1 MSHSTHMNEACLTYE
16 WVMSHIWMSHVT
28 RMNESFHTHE
38 WVHVPNVLWCV
49 AVNCSELQWIA
60 VSCSELQWVAV
71 CCRVWLAETRLS
83 CYIWMNNV
91 THMNAFMCCS
101 VLQCVAVCCSVLQCV
116 AACGSVLQ
124 SVAGTCQS
132 CQTCKWTNKLPCV
145 AVYCSVLQC
154 VAVCCSVLVMSRMW
168 ISHVKCMNESYHI
181 NEGFCHIHWW
191 VMSDTWRIHFA
202 EMKES
207 CQRHTPSLRE
217 TPQSHLWGLW
227 GRDLWHSASLFK
239 EECLRECL

>member
-1 MSHSTHMNEACLTYE
+1 MSSCTHCL
-16 WVMSHIWMSHVT
+16 VV
-28 RMNESFHTHE
+28 R
-38 WVHVPNVLWCV
+38 
-49 AVNCSELQWIA
+49 CSALQWIA

-132 CQTCKWTNKLPCV
+132 CHTCKWTNKLPCV

-154 VAVCCSVLVMSRMW
+154 VAVCCSVLAMSHMR
-168 ISHVKCMNESYHI
+168 ISHVTCMDESYHI

-207 CQRHTPSLRE
+207 CQRH
-217 TPQSHLWGLW
+217 
-227 GRDLWHSASLFK
+227 A
-239 EECLRECL
+239 